1 MNAIKP
7 KGKIWSKIEITR
19 QGRFPNM
26 LELTRKKKYNTVKFK
41 QIEWPMH
48 SKVLEIPKE
57 MKLLA
62 SEKNCK
68 FSLFETFKWSVYVF
82 VVLYFASFGVT
93 VWSLFISKDI
103 LFKIF

>member
-1 MNAIKP
+1 MTYA
-7 KGKIWSKIEITR
+7 
-19 QGRFPNM
+19 
-26 LELTRKKKYNTVKFK
+26 L
-41 QIEWPMH
+41 
-48 SKVLEIPKE
+48 KVSEIPKE

-62 SEKNCK
+62 SKKNCK
-68 FSLFETFKWSVYVF
+68 FSLFETFRWSVYVF